1 MFTVTQSRDLSA
13 LRINRRR
20 LLQTTGGVA
29 AGAAM
34 SGALGLITIGGASA
48 ADSVTVT
55 IWGNH
60 PEWKDPMQ
68 AIVDAFQAA
77 TPGVKVELTELTGPD
92 YTTKLQTAVAGGQ
105 PSDILGSGEGD
116 IISKWVPSGD
126 PPFIDLTGK
135 IDVSGLSGAALSQVK
150 VGDKVYG
157 TPLAAYTVGIAIQ
170 NPVFAKHNLTVPTT
184 WDELKTT
191 AKALKDA
198 GETPIVLGGKDQVH
212 TFFMY
217 IGLASS
223 VLGLDGVQKLRTG
236 ERKLT
241 DPDVVAAAQLLWD
254 LKPYFNAGFEAT
266 DYATAKAIFA
276 NEKGAMMVAGTAD
289 YTGYAQVN
297 PKADLSFAAWP
308 GPEAGKKA
316 TTTGFE
322 LLYTVSKFASA
333 DKQAAATKFVNWL
346 ASKDA
351 QQLVSD
357 KIAIPVNVNVTGST
371 DKIRQA
377 TVTAAAGGDV
387 PVWYDI
393 PELNGMMTAVQD
405 FYGAFWAGTDSPD
418 KFAANLQSR
427 ITPNPNALSGGAATP
442 EATPAS

>member
-1 MFTVTQSRDLSA
+1 MQA
-13 LRINRRR
+13 
-20 LLQTTGGVA
+20 TGGVA

-34 SGALGLITIGGASA
+34 AGSFGLIRAGNAGA
-48 ADSVTVT
+48 ADDVTVT
-55 IWGNH
+55 LWGNH
-60 PEWKDPMQ
+60 PEWKNPMQ
-68 AIVDAFQAA
+68 EIVDAFQAA
-77 TPGVKVELTELTGPD
+77 VPGVKVELQELTGPD
-92 YTTKLQTAVAGGQ
+92 YATKLQTAVAGGQ
-105 PSDILGSGEGD
+105 PSDILGAQEGD
-116 IISKWVPSGD
+116 IIAKWVPSGD
-126 PPFIDLTGK
+126 APFINLAGK
-135 IDVSGLSGAALSQVK
+135 IDVSGLSGAALSQVQ
-150 VGDKVYG
+150 VGDAVYG

-170 NPVFAKHNLTVPTT
+170 NPVFAKHSIAVPTT
-184 WDELKTT
+184 WDEFKAA

-223 VLGLDGVQKLRTG
+223 VLGLDGVQQLRTG
-236 ERKLT
+236 ARKLT
-241 DPDVVAAAQLLWD
+241 DPDVLAAAQLLWD

-322 LLYTVSKFASA
+322 LLYTVSKFASPE
-333 DKQAAATKFVNWL
+333 KQDAATKFVNWL

-371 DKIRQA
+371 DKIRAA
-377 TVTAAAGGDV
+377 TVAAAAGGDV

-393 PELNGMMTAVQD
+393 PELNGMMDAVKEY
-405 FYGAFWAGTDSPD
+405 YGGFWSGNDSPAT
-418 KFAANLQSR
+418 FAANLQST
-427 ITPNPNALSGGAATP
+427 IKVNPNLTLPAAATP
-442 EATPAS
+442 GASPAATPAS

>member
-1 MFTVTQSRDLSA
+1 MTHSRDLTA
-13 LRINRRR
+13 RRISRRR
-20 LLQTTGGVA
+20 LIQASGGLA
-29 AGAAM
+29 AGAAFAG
-34 SGALGLITIGGASA
+34 SFGFITAGHASA
-48 ADSVTVT
+48 ADVTVS

-60 PEWKDPMQ
+60 PEWKNPMQ
-68 AIVDAFQAA
+68 EILDAFQQA

-135 IDVSGLSGAALSQVK
+135 IDVSGLSGPALSQVQIGGK
-150 VGDKVYG
+150 TYG
-157 TPLAAYTVGIAIQ
+157 TPLAAYTVGVAIQ
-170 NPVFAKHNLTVPTT
+170 NPVFAKHNLSVPTT

-322 LLYTVSKFASA
+322 LLYTVSKFASPE
-333 DKQAAATKFVNWL
+333 KQEAATKFVNWL

-371 DKIRQA
+371 NKIRQE
-377 TVTAAAGGDV
+377 TVQAAAGGDV

-405 FYGAFWAGTDSPD
+405 FYGPFWAGTDSPE
-418 KFAANLQSR
+418 KFAENLQSR
-427 ITPNPNALSGGAATP
+427 IKPNPDALSGGATP
-442 EATPAS
+442 AATPAS

>member
-1 MFTVTQSRDLSA
+1 MQA
-13 LRINRRR
+13 
-20 LLQTTGGVA
+20 TGGVA
-29 AGAAM
+29 AGAGIAG
-34 SGALGLITIGGASA
+34 SFGLIRAGDAGA
-48 ADSVTVT
+48 ADDVTVT
-55 IWGNH
+55 LWGNH

-68 AIVDAFQAA
+68 EIVDAFQAA
-77 TPGVKVELTELTGPD
+77 VPGVKVELQEITGPD

-105 PSDILGSGEGD
+105 PSDILGVGEGD
-116 IISKWVPSGD
+116 IIAKWVPSGD
-126 PPFIDLTGK
+126 APFIDLTGK
-135 IDVSGLSGAALSQVK
+135 IDVSGLSGAALSQVQ
-150 VGDKVYG
+150 VGNAVYG
-157 TPLAAYTVGIAIQ
+157 TPLAAYTVGLAIQ
-170 NPVFAKHNLTVPTT
+170 NPVLAKHNVSTPTT
-184 WDELKTT
+184 WDELKT
-191 AKALKDA
+191 AAQALKDA

-223 VLGLDGVQKLRTG
+223 VLGLDGVQGLRTG
-236 ERKLT
+236 ARKLT
-241 DPDVVAAAQLLWD
+241 DPDVLAAAQLLFD
-254 LKPYFNAGFEAT
+254 LKPFFNAGFQAT

-322 LLYTVSKFASA
+322 LLYTVSKFASPE
-333 DKQAAATKFVNWL
+333 KQDAATKFVNWL

-371 DKIRQA
+371 DKIRA
-377 TVTAAAGGDV
+377 ETVSAAAGGDV

-393 PELNGMMTAVQD
+393 PELNGMMDAVKEY
-405 FYGAFWAGTDSPD
+405 YGAFWAGDDSPET
-418 KFAANLQSR
+418 FAANLQAS
-427 ITPNPNALSGGAATP
+427 IKVNPELVLPSSGTPEAPPVASPAATP
-442 EATPAS
+442 AA